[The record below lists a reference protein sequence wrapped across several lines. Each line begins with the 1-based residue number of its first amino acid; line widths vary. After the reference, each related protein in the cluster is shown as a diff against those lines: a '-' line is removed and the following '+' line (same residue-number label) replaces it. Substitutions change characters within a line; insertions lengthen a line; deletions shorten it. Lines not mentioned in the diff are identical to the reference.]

1 MITVRKATRD
11 DAAGIASVQVEAWQN
26 AYRGFV
32 DAASL
37 DTMSKPDRAE
47 KFLALLAA
55 PDKFCFVAEDE
66 EGAIAGFVAGGPAHS
81 GGGRYRHEVYSFYV
95 HPSRQKEGIGKLLF
109 LAAARHCKKD
119 GGNNLLLWTLKEN
132 PYQAFYVKMGG
143 KRGEDGI
150 FAFGGR
156 EYETVAYTW
165 DSLPE

>member
-1 MITVRKATRD
+1 MMTIRKATSA
-11 DAAGIASVQVEAWQN
+11 DAEGIASVQVDAWRK
-26 AYRGFV
+26 AYRNFI
-32 DAASL
+32 DTASL

-47 KFLALLAA
+47 KFLALISA
-55 PDKFCFVAEDE
+55 PDKFCFVAEDD
-66 EGAIAGFVAGGPAHS
+66 EGLIAGFVAGGPAHS
-81 GGGRYRHEVYSFYV
+81 GGGRYKHEIYSFYV

-109 LAAARHCKKD
+109 LAATGYCKRN
-119 GGNNLLLWTLKEN
+119 GGKNLLLWTLKEN